1 MEKFSNKEERVL
13 TAAEDVFARY
23 GSARTTMGDIAK
35 AAAISRPA
43 LYLIFPD
50 KEAIFTRVI
59 EMMDAR
65 SLDLIQNEVDQ
76 IAAIDQKL
84 LHACTIW
91 GLHGVELATAYP
103 DAADLFDFQFPAV
116 RQVYERFQQFLV
128 RILEK
133 GTASWELPV
142 SRADFATTLTY
153 GLRGLRYAA
162 TDVNH
167 MRHLIEV
174 HVTVYGLTLTRT
186 DASIG

>member
-23 GSARTTMGDIAK
+23 GFARTTMGDIAK

-103 DAADLFDFQFPAV
+103 DAADLFDFQFRPFV
-116 RQVYERFQQFLV
+116 KFTNGFSSFSFEYWKKERLLGNCRCHVQTLRRRSPMVYEAFDTQR
-128 RILEK
+128 
-133 GTASWELPV
+133 
-142 SRADFATTLTY
+142 
-153 GLRGLRYAA
+153 
-162 TDVNH
+162 
-167 MRHLIEV
+167 
-174 HVTVYGLTLTRT
+174 LTLIT
-186 DASIG
+186 